1 MARINHVKLV
11 SPEPEAVAA
20 FLREVAEIPA
30 GFPIP
35 PAERV
40 PDRVT
45 AAQSEPAAPGV
56 VAMAEIARARGADD
70 SGGVIVGDEKSR
82 QFQVL
87 RGPDAHLWSVAIG
100 IRDLEGAH
108 RRAQDRG
115 LPVSEIA
122 VVPFGAGQFVR
133 YFFVRVG
140 GLLFELMRVEREA

>member
-11 SPEPEAVAA
+11 SPEPEAVDA

-30 GFPIP
+30 GFPLP
-35 PAERV
+35 AAERV
-40 PDRVT
+40 PDPVT
-45 AAQSEPAAPGV
+45 AAQSKPAAPGV
-56 VAMAEIARARGADD
+56 VTLADVARARGADG

-100 IRDLEGAH
+100 IRDLEAAH
-108 RRAQDRG
+108 RRARDRG
-115 LPVSEIA
+115 LPVSDID
-122 VVPFGAGQFVR
+122 VVPFGAGQCVR

-140 GLLFELMRVEREA
+140 GLLFELMRVEKQA